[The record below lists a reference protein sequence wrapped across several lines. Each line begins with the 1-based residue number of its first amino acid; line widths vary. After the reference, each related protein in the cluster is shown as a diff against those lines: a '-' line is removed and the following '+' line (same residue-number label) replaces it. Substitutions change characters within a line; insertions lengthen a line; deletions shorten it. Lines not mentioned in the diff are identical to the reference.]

1 MLENSK
7 LRYKIKKIKRVKVVK
22 VLKAA
27 IAHVRVVKFG
37 KDEYENHRKT
47 FRYVSGF
54 QLTDL
59 KFIT

>member
-1 MLENSK
+1 M
-7 LRYKIKKIKRVKVVK
+7 VK

-47 FRYVSGF
+47 FRCVSGF

-59 KFIT
+59 KFITCVRKASEKLNGIV